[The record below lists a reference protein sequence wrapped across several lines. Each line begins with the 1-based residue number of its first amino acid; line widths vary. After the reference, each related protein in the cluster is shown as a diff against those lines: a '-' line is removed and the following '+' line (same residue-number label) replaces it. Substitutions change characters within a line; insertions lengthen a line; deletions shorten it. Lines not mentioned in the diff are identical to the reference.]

1 MFEDADFDFADQ
13 IIVATN
19 ILFLNQA
26 KVAQL
31 LEVMIGHA
39 GAAKTQCPLDVTD
52 TLGFS
57 SLEKVPVDFPSF
69 TPKGIF

>member
-19 ILFLNQA
+19 ILLSDQA
-26 KVAQL
+26 QITQL

-39 GAAKTQCPLDVTD
+39 GAAKTQCLLDVTD

-57 SLEKVPVDFPSF
+57 SLEKVPVNFPSF